1 MYTFDE
7 KFKKGVDRAFR
18 AQQGL
23 TAFLSGLNKILPE
36 PPGFKTEKPKDKR
49 EDTIRI
55 ADTAGDSWYLGF
67 SERSITPPDIDAKN
81 YYIGGNL
88 SAPPRRVRGV
98 LDDIKVRAIAI
109 SDGEERAAEVFC
121 AVDCIGL
128 TNTVVRRIRS
138 ELDSFCRTNNVG
150 YINIFSTHAHSS
162 IDTMGIWSVTGKK
175 FFENISR
182 LITHSQPLPSVDGAF
197 IDLIVEKTKKAVAE
211 AVRNM
216 EPGRLFAAQIGENS
230 VEKLEK
236 YSAKKPYGDMTLSEY
251 GIKDFIFA
259 KRPPREYSP
268 RLNRLRFVPDNIASR
283 PTVLVNFGA
292 HPYANGLRIKNNR
305 GDMLSADFP
314 FYMEREIN
322 SAGENFIFINGAVNG
337 IYPNRGAGGVNE
349 ENFTRQTE
357 ALGRDLGK
365 LVLAMT
371 KEREEIEQN
380 SLLLPKK
387 QR

>member
-7 KFKKGVDRAFR
+7 KFKKGAARAFK

-23 TAFLSGLNKILPE
+23 TAFLSGLNRILPE
-36 PPGFKTEKPKDKR
+36 PPGFKTEKTKDER

-67 SERSITPPDIDAKN
+67 SERSITPPDIDTKN

-88 SAPPRRVRGV
+88 SVPPRRVRGV

-175 FFENISR
+175 FFENISK

-197 IDLIVEKTKKAVAE
+197 IDLIVEKTKK
-211 AVRNM
+211 
-216 EPGRLFAAQIGENS
+216 P
-230 VEKLEK
+230 
-236 YSAKKPYGDMTLSEY
+236 
-251 GIKDFIFA
+251 
-259 KRPPREYSP
+259 SP
-268 RLNRLRFVPDNIASR
+268 RR
-283 PTVLVNFGA
+283 
-292 HPYANGLRIKNNR
+292 
-305 GDMLSADFP
+305 
-314 FYMEREIN
+314 
-322 SAGENFIFINGAVNG
+322 
-337 IYPNRGAGGVNE
+337 
-349 ENFTRQTE
+349 
-357 ALGRDLGK
+357 
-365 LVLAMT
+365 
-371 KEREEIEQN
+371 
-380 SLLLPKK
+380 
-387 QR
+387 